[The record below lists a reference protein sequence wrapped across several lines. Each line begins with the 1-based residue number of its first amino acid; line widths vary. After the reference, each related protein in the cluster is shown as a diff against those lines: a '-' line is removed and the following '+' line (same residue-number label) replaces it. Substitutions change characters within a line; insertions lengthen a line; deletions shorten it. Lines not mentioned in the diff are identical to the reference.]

1 MYLLVDQ
8 KLIQVSKKSGM
19 NAALLCIIDG
29 SIVENTLFEDGDSV
43 NTFRTFNPT
52 QTFLIFFK
60 KNCS

>member
-1 MYLLVDQ
+1 VDQ

-29 SIVENTLFEDGDSV
+29 SIVENTLFEDGDSA

-52 QTFLIFFK
+52 QTFLIFF
-60 KNCS
+60 

>member
-1 MYLLVDQ
+1 VDQ

-29 SIVENTLFEDGDSV
+29 SIVENTLFEDGA

-52 QTFLIFFK
+52 QTFLIFLK

>member
-1 MYLLVDQ
+1 VDQ

-29 SIVENTLFEDGDSV
+29 SIVENTLFEDGA